1 MQKVFNLKS
10 VLLTA
15 ALFLKRKTVCTF
27 GNCRVSLV
35 CADPDAAESTVMLAV
50 HIVLAGSY
58 IAFNRRI
65 LHNNNL
71 LIFGEIK
78 AFVHTV
84 FRIYAGLGSPIIL
97 ALLSSAKILFAASR
111 L

>member
-1 MQKVFNLKS
+1 M
-10 VLLTA
+10 
-15 ALFLKRKTVCTF
+15 
-27 GNCRVSLV
+27 
-35 CADPDAAESTVMLAV
+35 CADLDTAESTVMLAV

-78 AFVHTV
+78 AFVYTV
-84 FRIYAGLGSPIIL
+84 FRIYAGLGSPNIL
-97 ALLSSAKILFAASR
+97 AFLSSAKILFAASR
-111 L
+111 I